1 MTNLDLIEKLKKFPQ
16 DLPIVFFCNEDVVDY
31 TNTWNECF
39 IEDIREC
46 LYIEWD
52 DRIYDSIENIRSYLE
67 DVEKEDKDRVNK
79 IIEHLLKQKVLRID
93 LNVI

>member
-1 MTNLDLIEKLKKFPQ
+1 MTNLDLIEKLKKFPE
-16 DLPIVFFCNEDVVDY
+16 DLPIVFFCNEDVVGQEFV
-31 TNTWNECF
+31 WNKCY

-67 DVEKEDKDRVNK
+67 DVENEDKDRVNK
-79 IIEHLLKQKVLRID
+79 IIENLLKQKVLRID

>member
-31 TNTWNECF
+31 TYTWNECY

-46 LYIEWD
+46 LYIEWE
-52 DRIYDSIENIRSYLE
+52 DRIYDSIESIMLYLE
-67 DVEKEDKDRVNK
+67 DTEDKDRVNK
-79 IIEHLLKQKVLRID
+79 IIEHLSKQKVLRID
-93 LNVI
+93 LNVT